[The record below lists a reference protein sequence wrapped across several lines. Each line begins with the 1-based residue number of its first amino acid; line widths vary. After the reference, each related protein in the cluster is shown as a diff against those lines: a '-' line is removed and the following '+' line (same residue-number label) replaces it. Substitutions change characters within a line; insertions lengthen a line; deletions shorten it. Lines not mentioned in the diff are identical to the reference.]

1 MLRAWR
7 VFTDVNAGQIYGG
20 RGDGAAAVTNEVD
33 DSSTITLGHIKIS
46 VLYTPCHTPGHVCY
60 VADGQDGKAKA
71 VFTGDTMFVA
81 GKDVSVHG
89 QARLAASP
97 LADVLGV
104 LVVLVVLVVLA
115 VCRLRQLQPRH
126 AAADVRCAD

>member
-81 GKDVSVHG
+81 GKDVSVHD
-89 QARLAASP
+89 LAASP

-104 LVVLVVLVVLA
+104 LGGTGGAGGVA

-126 AAADVRCAD
+126 AAADVRCAG